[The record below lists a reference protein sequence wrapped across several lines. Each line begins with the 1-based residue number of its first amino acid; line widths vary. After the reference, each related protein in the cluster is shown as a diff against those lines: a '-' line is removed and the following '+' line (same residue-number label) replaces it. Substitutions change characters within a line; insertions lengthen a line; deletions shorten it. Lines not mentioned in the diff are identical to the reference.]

1 MSNELNGYTIKKVER
16 LVKGL
21 YIVICQSRITGVNSA
36 RLVSIPLENEV
47 DAIKRSDCTE
57 VFGMICSAALR
68 SIPLNWDESP
78 KCDTFEVQ
86 FTDEECEKLDAWCK
100 ELEISDYA
108 FFRAVNLF
116 LCDPANEKCI
126 LRLLETAVTE
136 DGAKAIRVNL
146 EK

>member
-1 MSNELNGYTIKKVER
+1 MGSELNGYTIKKVER
-16 LVKGL
+16 LAKGL
-21 YIVICQSRITGVNSA
+21 YIVICQSKVTGVNSA

-47 DAIKRSDCTE
+47 DAIRRSDCSE
-57 VFGMICSAALR
+57 VFEMICNAALR

-78 KCDTFEVQ
+78 KCDSVEVH
-86 FTDEECEKLDAWCK
+86 FTAEECEKLDAWCK

-126 LRLLETAVTE
+126 FRLLETAVTE
-136 DGAKAIRVNL
+136 DGAKAIRINL